1 MVESNCTHMYTHIIM
16 AACVQSYS
24 SRMCLRWLSVN
35 LDVLPESYIQYHP
48 LSFYLSASHVNTAT
62 LTVIPQ
68 VGMVLFVWTAWTPLP
83 SVSHFSTF
91 SSSLSFFTSSLFP
104 SHPLICPVSHHLEAV
119 SPVLSLLHIFK
130 MPTPLFF
137 SFLWQHTHT
146 HTYFRGMHGMHWFL
160 QHHVVVMRL
169 QTHKLRSMSA
179 FSERMKVQ
187 HDWWR
192 YGTVLIQCLKP
203 GRLIQS

>member
-1 MVESNCTHMYTHIIM
+1 MVESNCTHIIM

-146 HTYFRGMHGMHWFL
+146 HTRILEECTECIGSCSIMLLLWDCKPTSWGAWVLFQSVWRC
-160 QHHVVVMRL
+160 
-169 QTHKLRSMSA
+169 SMIDEDMGQCWSSA
-179 FSERMKVQ
+179 
-187 HDWWR
+187 
-192 YGTVLIQCLKP
+192 
-203 GRLIQS
+203 